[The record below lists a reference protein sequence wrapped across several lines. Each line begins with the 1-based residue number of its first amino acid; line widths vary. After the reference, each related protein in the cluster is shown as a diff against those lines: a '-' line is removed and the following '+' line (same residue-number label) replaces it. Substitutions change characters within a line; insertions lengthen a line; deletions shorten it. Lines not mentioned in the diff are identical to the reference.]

1 MELTTAQ
8 RVRRLR
14 AKRAADNWQKS
25 PIRRGYVA
33 AQEVNAVMAKHFPG
47 GWQNFKVLLA
57 VGGLLAMTQV
67 LGHICVALTG
77 TPLD

>member
-14 AKRAADNWQKS
+14 AKRAAENWQKS

-33 AQEVNAVMAKHFPG
+33 AVEVNAVMAKHFPG
-47 GWQNFKVLLA
+47 GWQSFKLLLGVGSLLA
-57 VGGLLAMTQV
+57 LTQIA
-67 LGHICVALTG
+67 GHVCMAITG